1 MLSDGGVKPR
11 ERAGEDSQEQAIDVD
26 HRSGFGD
33 PAETVGYTSDARV
46 MVTTSLAPPSPL
58 TTALACETPIGTLD
72 TLHCGT
78 AGPGPLVSYPPPSTA
93 ISCGLGMVID
103 GRYKIDSVLGEGGMG
118 IVYLA
123 RHCIIDKRVA
133 IKVLRRDFAHNP
145 EIAERFLF
153 EAKAASSI
161 GNPHIV
167 DISDFG
173 RLSDGAT
180 YFVMEWLD
188 GSPLSKL
195 VADGQ
200 RVPVARVISIGRQ
213 IAEALYAAHQQ
224 DIVHR
229 DLKADNVFLV
239 KRGNEPDF
247 VKILD
252 FGIAKVTSG
261 EAQQKTQMGALFGT
275 PHYMS
280 PEQASGGAVDCR
292 TDVYGLGVI
301 LYELASGRLPFEG
314 NNLMEILTQHMYRA
328 PVPIRALVQ
337 APDIPSGL
345 EAIILKALS
354 KRPDQRY
361 ATMLDFARDLER
373 LGNGETPH
381 ALIEMRARS
390 ASAFPPSVL
399 PEAMPLPIPAR
410 PPRKGRTRWDVY
422 AGMTAILMACG
433 LTLGVFLHAENG
445 KAQVSPVAQAAAPES
460 PATTSAAA
468 ASTAPAAPQ
477 SADVAPKAE
486 VTDVL
491 FAAEPLDAHVLRGGV
506 DLGSTPLT
514 IEVPKGQR
522 VSLEVRRSGFVSRAV
537 ELDGTEKR
545 MTLKLAAF
553 PDLRPRT
560 NQRPKRSKS
569 TSRGGEIVNPWAN
582 LK

>member
-1 MLSDGGVKPR
+1 MRDRIS
-11 ERAGEDSQEQAIDVD
+11 EN
-26 HRSGFGD
+26 HRSAAEFAVP
-33 PAETVGYTSDARV
+33 PAADVRV
-46 MVTTSLAPPSPL
+46 IITTSIPPPAPVVTLPS
-58 TTALACETPIGTLD
+58 CERPGEVRD
-72 TLHCGT
+72 TLECRD
-78 AGPGPLVSYPPPSTA
+78 AGPRALISYPPPSA
-93 ISCGLGMVID
+93 ASCGLGMVID
-103 GRYKIDSVLGEGGMG
+103 GRYKIESILGEGGMG

-123 RHCIIDKRVA
+123 RHRIIDKKVA
-133 IKVLRRDFAHNP
+133 IKVLRRDFAHNRD
-145 EIAERFLF
+145 IAERFLF

-173 RLSDGAT
+173 RLSDGST

-188 GSPLSKL
+188 GTPLSKL

-200 RVPVARVISIGRQ
+200 RVPVARVIAIGRQ
-213 IAEALYAAHQQ
+213 IAEALHAAHQR

-239 KRGNEPDF
+239 KRGNDPDF

-261 EAQQKTQMGALFGT
+261 DSAQKTQVGALFGT

-280 PEQASGGAVDCR
+280 PEQASGGEVDCR

-301 LYELASGRLPFEG
+301 LYELASGRVPFEG

-337 APDIPSGL
+337 APDVPAGL

-354 KRPDQRY
+354 KRPEQRY
-361 ATMLDFARDLER
+361 PTMQDIGRDLER
-373 LGNGETPH
+373 LATGETPH

-390 ASAFPPSVL
+390 ASMFPPSSR

-410 PPRKGRTRWDVY
+410 PPRKTRTRWDIY

-433 LTLGVFLHAENG
+433 LTMGVFLHAENG
-445 KAQVSPVAQAAAPES
+445 KAQAPQNLPIPQGLQAPAAAPTS
-460 PATTSAAA
+460 TTVAVPAQPPG
-468 ASTAPAAPQ
+468 APAV
-477 SADVAPKAE
+477 SRDGVSE
-486 VTDVL
+486 VL

-506 DLGSTPLT
+506 DLGSTPVTIEIPRGQRVT
-514 IEVPKGQR
+514 IEVRRPGYVSQAVDLDGSQKR
-522 VSLEVRRSGFVSRAV
+522 VSL
-537 ELDGTEKR
+537 
-545 MTLKLAAF
+545 KLAPM
-553 PDLRPRT
+553 PDLRPRV
-560 NQRPKRSKS
+560 RVRSPGRKPS
-569 TSRGGEIVNPWAN
+569 SNASRGGIVNPWAN
-582 LK
+582 MK